1 MVVSLKMWDGK
12 CVHFF

>member
-1 MVVSLKMWDGK
+1 MLK